1 MFYFFNSFGFFGF
14 VAIIV
19 LFVMVF
25 RLLSRVKELEKNSSS
40 KSSLPLQST
49 IQPQQTQQVNSAEV
63 AAPPLPQTPTPV
75 EEVYEPPESSE
86 PSDFAK
92 VFYWFREE
100 WLFKLGAL
108 LLLFGFGW
116 FVNTNNWLGPMGS
129 TMLGVVVGAI
139 LLILGAWR
147 IKNDLDQGNIFLVLG
162 STVILITVYAARN
175 LHGLFTPSTALL
187 TMFLSTAFVAFVSVK
202 RRSMGL
208 AIAALVLAAL
218 APLLIGGPGNAYIEF
233 FTYLTVVIIGVIW
246 VVIVTGWKPLTL
258 LSLMMVALHSLPVL
272 ASHSMDI
279 KSTILLFIYGLASLF
294 FVFNTISLLKNKDRS
309 SKADVITAALNGLLL
324 LVWIVAA
331 AQEEWQS
338 LIIIAWM
345 LVFVL
350 GAFMIFYKTKKKD
363 ALYIYTGVG
372 IAMLGTATT
381 IQLDGAALTIAYTVE
396 SAVISMLMFVA
407 MKSHIIGQKYSLLLL
422 GPILIAFGDIEKFDR
437 SKTVLNEYFFSILV
451 LALCLFVL
459 GLAYRYLSKDLVK
472 DGFFGKLYITQ
483 IILGSAYLYILLWH
497 SLQNSFDNRST
508 AVMVAIAIY
517 TIIGLV
523 ANIYGKLKQHRVL
536 FFYGSTMLI
545 LVVLRLIFVDIGQM
559 DQTRRITTFFFIGFL
574 LIAAAFGTKKKKNN
588 HLEN

>member
-1 MFYFFNSFGFFGF
+1 
-14 VAIIV
+14 
-19 LFVMVF
+19 
-25 RLLSRVKELEKNSSS
+25 
-40 KSSLPLQST
+40 
-49 IQPQQTQQVNSAEV
+49 
-63 AAPPLPQTPTPV
+63 
-75 EEVYEPPESSE
+75 
-86 PSDFAK
+86 
-92 VFYWFREE
+92 
-100 WLFKLGAL
+100 
-108 LLLFGFGW
+108 
-116 FVNTNNWLGPMGS
+116 
-129 TMLGVVVGAI
+129 
-139 LLILGAWR
+139 
-147 IKNDLDQGNIFLVLG
+147 
-162 STVILITVYAARN
+162 
-175 LHGLFTPSTALL
+175 
-187 TMFLSTAFVAFVSVK
+187 
-202 RRSMGL
+202 
-208 AIAALVLAAL
+208 
-218 APLLIGGPGNAYIEF
+218 
-233 FTYLTVVIIGVIW
+233 
-246 VVIVTGWKPLTL
+246 
-258 LSLMMVALHSLPVL
+258 
-272 ASHSMDI
+272 
-279 KSTILLFIYGLASLF
+279 
-294 FVFNTISLLKNKDRS
+294 
-309 SKADVITAALNGLLL
+309 LLL